1 MYQLFSMPLLQA
13 AGLGAAG
20 GSSAMSIVML
30 VSIFA
35 IFYFLLIRPQRKKEK
50 ERQAMINAVKK
61 GDKVT
66 TIGGI
71 KGLVTNVKE
80 STVMVKVDDNCKLE
94 FTKSAVSSVDS
105 SKDEVKSDDK
115 TTVEDKS
122 KDDKKPNKKT
132 K

>member
-1 MYQLFSMPLLQA
+1 MIQLFSMPLFQ
-13 AGLGAAG
+13 AGLPAAQ

-50 ERQAMINAVKK
+50 ERQAMIEAVKK

-71 KGLVTNVKE
+71 KGMVTNVKE
-80 STVMVKVDDNCKLE
+80 STVTVKVDDNCKLE

-105 SKDEVKSDDK
+105 SKDSPKGDEKTEVEEPSD
-115 TTVEDKS
+115 
-122 KDDKKPNKKT
+122 NKK
-132 K
+132 KK